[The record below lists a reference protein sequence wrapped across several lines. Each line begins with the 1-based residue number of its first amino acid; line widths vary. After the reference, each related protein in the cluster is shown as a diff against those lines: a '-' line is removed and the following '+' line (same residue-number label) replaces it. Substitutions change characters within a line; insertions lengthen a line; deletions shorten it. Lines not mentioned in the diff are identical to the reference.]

1 MRGSINVARGINE
14 LPLFCG
20 PCGAEERE
28 DTVADVSLGVLERR
42 QSHKPTATNMNPAD
56 APTAI
61 AAIMGALNLMTLGG
75 APGVSPSSSKWKLCC
90 CKIFYENIYHSKN
103 CE

>member
-1 MRGSINVARGINE
+1 MARGIIE

-28 DTVADVSLGVLERR
+28 DTVTDVSLGVLERR
-42 QSHKPTATNMNPAD
+42 QSNKPTATNMNPAD

-61 AAIMGALNLMTLGG
+61 AAIMSALNLMTLGG
-75 APGVSPSSSKWKLCC
+75 ALGVSPFSNK
-90 CKIFYENIYHSKN
+90 
-103 CE
+103 